1 MYIWFVMYIC
11 TYNVYHFA
19 ISKTENLNKLY
30 FNNIVLIS
38 VRQIL
43 HVVSHLQWQLHLE
56 YFSIFLQRPQWR
68 VQLDEIHSIATIF
81 QGTINFKTSILKV
94 NVRNAY
100 PKIAD

>member
-1 MYIWFVMYIC
+1 M
-11 TYNVYHFA
+11 
-19 ISKTENLNKLY
+19 
-30 FNNIVLIS
+30 LIS

-43 HVVSHLQWQLHLE
+43 QVVSHLQWQLHLE